1 MKNMQRFRV
10 NAKKAKTAHVYLEE
24 ILLTLF
30 KEVTA
35 AGVNVDGKVPH
46 EKGRD
51 VALSLGVDN
60 FQASSGSVHRLKV
73 RQRLVYKSVSYKG
86 TKDG

>member
-1 MKNMQRFRV
+1 M
-10 NAKKAKTAHVYLEE
+10 
-24 ILLTLF
+24 F

-35 AGVNVDGKVPH
+35 AVDGCCKVKSMTAVEQVNVDGKVPH

-60 FQASSGSVHRLKV
+60 FQASSGSV
-73 RQRLVYKSVSYKG
+73 Q
-86 TKDG
+86 